1 MPGGDRI
8 LIVEDE
14 ELMRELLTK
23 ILEGENYR
31 IYEAP
36 SAEDALKLLHEQA
49 IDLVLTDL
57 RLKGMDGLQ
66 LLTEVRTLDPD
77 IVVIVMTAYASV
89 ETAVE
94 AMRKGAYDY
103 ITKPFINDEIRVMLR
118 RALNQRHL
126 SRENRHLKREL
137 RERYRFENIVG
148 TSEAMEKVY
157 RLIEKVS
164 AISSNVLIFGETGTG
179 KELVA
184 RAIHYNSERAERP
197 FVAVNCGALAESLL
211 ESELFGHVKGA
222 FTGAIANREGF
233 FRKAD
238 KGTLFLDEISEV
250 SHGLQVKLLR
260 AIQEREV
267 IPVGGREPLKFD
279 VRLIAATNKNLEDE
293 VKKGSFREDLFY
305 RINVIT
311 VPLPPLQ
318 SRKEDIP
325 LLVNHFLQKYAP
337 RLGNPSVKIAREAMQ
352 MLVNYDWPGN
362 VRELEN
368 MVERAV
374 ALCEGETIEATDLPE
389 KLTRVRIA
397 IRDLDEYEKTLDA
410 LEEDHIKKVL
420 QKVSGDK
427 VKAAQV
433 LGINLSTLYRK
444 LARYEADSL

>member
-14 ELMRELLTK
+14 DLMRELLSR

-31 IYEAP
+31 IFQASSGE
-36 SAEDALKLLHEQA
+36 EALKLLQDQA

-57 RLKGMDGLQ
+57 RMRGMNGLE
-66 LLTEVRTLDPD
+66 LLTEVRTLDPE
-77 IVVIVMTAYASV
+77 IVVVVMTAYASV

-103 ITKPFINDEIRVMLR
+103 ITKPFINEEIRVMLR

-148 TSEAMEKVY
+148 NGEAMERVY

-197 FVAVNCGALAESLL
+197 FVAVNCGALTESLL

-238 KGTLFLDEISEV
+238 KGTLFLDELSEI

-267 IPVGGREPLKFD
+267 IPVGGREPVKFD

-293 VKKGSFREDLFY
+293 VKKGIFREDLFY
-305 RINVIT
+305 RVNVIT
-311 VPLPPLQ
+311 VPLPPLRE
-318 SRKEDIP
+318 RKEDIP
-325 LLVNHFLQKYAP
+325 LLVNHFLQKYAQ
-337 RLGNPSVKIAREAMQ
+337 RLGKPSVKISRQAMQ
-352 MLVNYDWPGN
+352 VLVNYDWPGN

-368 MVERAV
+368 MVERTV
-374 ALCEGETIEATDLPE
+374 ALCEGDSIETTDLPE

-397 IRDLDEYEKTLDA
+397 IRDLVEYQVTLDA

-427 VKAAQV
+427 AKAAQI

-444 LARYEADSL
+444 LARYEE

>member
-14 ELMRELLTK
+14 DLMRELLSK

-31 IYEAP
+31 IFQASSGE
-36 SAEDALKLLHEQA
+36 EALKLLQDQA

-57 RLKGMDGLQ
+57 RMRGMNGLE
-66 LLTEVRTLDPD
+66 LLTEVRTLDPE
-77 IVVIVMTAYASV
+77 IVVVVMTAYASV

-103 ITKPFINDEIRVMLR
+103 ITKPFINEEIRVMLR

-148 TSEAMEKVY
+148 NSEAMEKVY

-164 AISSNVLIFGETGTG
+164 AISSNVLIIGETGTG

-197 FVAVNCGALAESLL
+197 FVAVNCGALTESLL

-238 KGTLFLDEISEV
+238 KGTLFLDELSEI

-293 VKKGSFREDLFY
+293 VKKGTFREDLFY
-305 RINVIT
+305 RVNVIT
-311 VPLPPLQ
+311 VPLPPLRE
-318 SRKEDIP
+318 RKEDIP
-325 LLVNHFLQKYAP
+325 LLVNHFVQKYAQ
-337 RLGNPSVKIAREAMQ
+337 RLGKPSVKISREAMQ
-352 MLVNYDWPGN
+352 VLVNYDWPGN

-368 MVERAV
+368 MVERTV
-374 ALCEGETIEATDLPE
+374 ALCEGDSIETTDLPE

-397 IRDLDEYEKTLDA
+397 IRDLVEYQVTLDA

-427 VKAAQV
+427 VKAAQI

-444 LARYEADSL
+444 LARYEE

>member
-1 MPGGDRI
+1 MSVGDSI

-14 ELMRELLTK
+14 DLMRELLSK

-31 IYEAP
+31 IYQAP
-36 SAEDALKLLHEQA
+36 SAEDALRVLQDQP

-57 RLKGMDGLQ
+57 RLKGMNGLQ
-66 LLTEVRTLDPD
+66 LLTEARAHDPE
-77 IVVIVMTAYASV
+77 IVVVVMTAYASV

-164 AISSNVLIFGETGTG
+164 AISTNVLIFGETGTG

-197 FVAVNCGALAESLL
+197 FVAVNCGALTESLL

-250 SHGLQVKLLR
+250 SHALQVKLLR
-260 AIQEREV
+260 AVQEREV
-267 IPVGGREPLKFD
+267 IPVGGREPVKFD
-279 VRLIAATNKNLEDE
+279 LRLIAATNKNLEDE
-293 VKKGSFREDLFY
+293 VRKGLFREDLFY

-311 VPLPPLQ
+311 VPLPPLRE
-318 SRKEDIP
+318 RKEDIP
-325 LLVNHFLQKYAP
+325 LLVHHFLQKYAQ
-337 RLGNPSVKIAREAMQ
+337 RLGKPSIRISREAMQ
-352 MLVNYDWPGN
+352 ILANYDWPGN

-368 MVERAV
+368 MVERTV
-374 ALCEGETIEATDLPE
+374 ALCEGDIIETTDLPE
-389 KLTRVRIA
+389 KLMRVRIA
-397 IRDLDEYEKTLDA
+397 VREIDQDEVTLDA
-410 LEEDHIKKVL
+410 LEEEHIKKVL
-420 QKVSGDK
+420 LKVNGDK
-427 VKAAQV
+427 VKAAQI

-444 LARYEADSL
+444 LARYTS

>member
-1 MPGGDRI
+1 MLGGDRI

-14 ELMRELLTK
+14 DLMRELLSK

-31 IYEAP
+31 IYQAP
-36 SAEDALKLLHEQA
+36 SGEDALRILQDQT
-49 IDLVLTDL
+49 IDLILTDL
-57 RLKGMDGLQ
+57 RLKGMNGLQ
-66 LLTEVRTLDPD
+66 LLTEARAQDPE
-77 IVVIVMTAYASV
+77 IVVVVMTAYASV

-157 RLIEKVS
+157 RLVEKVS
-164 AISSNVLIFGETGTG
+164 AISTNVLIYGETGTG

-197 FVAVNCGALAESLL
+197 FVAVNCGALTESLL

-250 SHGLQVKLLR
+250 SHALQVRLLR
-260 AIQEREV
+260 AVQEREV
-267 IPVGGREPLKFD
+267 IPVGGRGP
-279 VRLIAATNKNLEDE
+279 
-293 VKKGSFREDLFY
+293 G
-305 RINVIT
+305 
-311 VPLPPLQ
+311 Q
-318 SRKEDIP
+318 SRCPPDRRHK
-325 LLVNHFLQKYAP
+325 
-337 RLGNPSVKIAREAMQ
+337 
-352 MLVNYDWPGN
+352 
-362 VRELEN
+362 
-368 MVERAV
+368 
-374 ALCEGETIEATDLPE
+374 
-389 KLTRVRIA
+389 
-397 IRDLDEYEKTLDA
+397 
-410 LEEDHIKKVL
+410 
-420 QKVSGDK
+420 
-427 VKAAQV
+427 
-433 LGINLSTLYRK
+433 
-444 LARYEADSL
+444 